1 MSNSFLYLPSSFS
14 SKKVGRPSVAQTS
27 SSKSVCKLPRSRIYS
42 IDSWDNTLR
51 IYSARLALENVVFKE
66 PREMYLQVKSDLAEL
81 RSKSLIETIQ
91 FLILENEAE
100 AVAVRNEI
108 ESLDIEGLNEKE
120 ISGISLRIS
129 QSRETFLNNC
139 KKNGLLFFKIPLI
152 ENSSSHDIT
161 SLEAIDLAGSLADM
175 DLIGNSHLEIF
186 QRITSKSIFPK
197 SGSSAVEFARSEKY
211 FVLILYRS
219 SSSVLAWAAVALFCL
234 FEERQVKLNSRNI
247 SYHSSAVKRFT
258 TLLKRQSKQKESIS
272 LEKLVEVSVQTVD
285 DCEVDSES
293 IIQ

>member
-1 MSNSFLYLPSSFS
+1 
-14 SKKVGRPSVAQTS
+14 
-27 SSKSVCKLPRSRIYS
+27 
-42 IDSWDNTLR
+42 
-51 IYSARLALENVVFKE
+51 
-66 PREMYLQVKSDLAEL
+66 MYLQVKSDLAEL

-129 QSRETFLNNC
+129 QSRGTFLNNC

-175 DLIGNSHLEIF
+175 DLIGNSHL
-186 QRITSKSIFPK
+186 
-197 SGSSAVEFARSEKY
+197 
-211 FVLILYRS
+211 
-219 SSSVLAWAAVALFCL
+219 
-234 FEERQVKLNSRNI
+234 
-247 SYHSSAVKRFT
+247 
-258 TLLKRQSKQKESIS
+258 
-272 LEKLVEVSVQTVD
+272 
-285 DCEVDSES
+285 
-293 IIQ
+293 